1 MEALFVVLAVFVLL
15 AFPIW
20 TLVLLHR
27 IRREQDHHQVL
38 LDGALSR
45 LDRLASRPAA
55 GEPESRPSPA
65 SQPPAPRPA
74 APPAPAS
81 VPPPPVSATP
91 PPAPPPPPPPRP
103 APIPAFAAEPP
114 ESSEPSASPPS
125 PLQEKTQNAL
135 RRIWNWIA
143 INEDFR
149 PAGVSWE
156 FAVAT
161 TWLLRL
167 AVVIFVVGIG
177 FFLKYSIDKGILGP
191 HARVVLSTATG
202 VAMLAVGSR
211 LLGKAYHLLGQGLL
225 GGGFAVLYFSA
236 FASHQFYHLV
246 DAVPA
251 FGLMALVTLVA
262 GVFSVRFNSLLVAVL
277 GILGGF
283 STPVLL
289 SNGPSNLVALFSYLL
304 LLGLGVLGIS
314 LRRQWPL
321 LNYLAMLLAYGI
333 AALAVD
339 DSAIKANFPVLMPF
353 LCAFFLLFAAS
364 MFLYNLSRRVKAS
377 LLEILGVLANAAIFF
392 SLGRHVAV
400 AAFSPRAAAV
410 LALALAA
417 FHVALVFRFLSARR
431 QDRGLLMA
439 FIALAAFFAVMVPPL
454 AISKSWITLSWSLQG
469 LVMLW
474 LAAKLD
480 SRFLRGLSLG
490 AYALAFARL
499 LFFDFDRQYAAAL
512 PSDLSAAAYLS
523 ILANR
528 LFALGGPIASLGGAW
543 FLLKR
548 PPAPAPGF
556 RVDPSNDL
564 RREPGGR
571 PAAVGAATVAVAA
584 LFLLAHLE
592 IHRTCS
598 FFYAPLALPAMSVAW
613 LALGAFLAHLL
624 ARNGS
629 APLRTLLGILAAAF
643 VAKLLFVD
651 ASVWSPDLERLR
663 YGPAW
668 SPLLSGIR
676 SMDYALCIG
685 LLAMLFSRF
694 RRDSASRSLAVSSGV
709 ASLVLLFLFLSFE
722 VNTALH
728 RFLPGMRA
736 GGLTLLWAL
745 YALALLLAGLRF
757 SVRGFR
763 YAGLALFAVAV
774 AKVFFLDLA
783 GLDPIYRIFAFIVL
797 GVVLFLAALLYLR
810 NRSRFQSSA
819 P

>member
-1 MEALFVVLAVFVLL
+1 
-15 AFPIW
+15 
-20 TLVLLHR
+20 
-27 IRREQDHHQVL
+27 
-38 LDGALSR
+38 
-45 LDRLASRPAA
+45 
-55 GEPESRPSPA
+55 
-65 SQPPAPRPA
+65 
-74 APPAPAS
+74 
-81 VPPPPVSATP
+81 
-91 PPAPPPPPPPRP
+91 
-103 APIPAFAAEPP
+103 
-114 ESSEPSASPPS
+114 
-125 PLQEKTQNAL
+125 
-135 RRIWNWIA
+135 
-143 INEDFR
+143 
-149 PAGVSWE
+149 
-156 FAVAT
+156 
-161 TWLLRL
+161 
-167 AVVIFVVGIG
+167 
-177 FFLKYSIDKGILGP
+177 
-191 HARVVLSTATG
+191 
-202 VAMLAVGSR
+202 MLAVGSR

-236 FASHQFYHLV
+236 FAAHQFYHLV
-246 DAVPA
+246 GAVPA

-314 LRRQWPL
+314 RRRHWPL

-333 AALAVD
+333 AALAID
-339 DSAIKANFPVLMPF
+339 DSSIQANFLVLMPF

-364 MFLYNLSRRVKAS
+364 MFLYNLASRVKAT

-400 AAFSPRAAAV
+400 
-410 LALALAA
+410 
-417 FHVALVFRFLSARR
+417 
-431 QDRGLLMA
+431 
-439 FIALAAFFAVMVPPL
+439 
-454 AISKSWITLSWSLQG
+454 
-469 LVMLW
+469 
-474 LAAKLD
+474 
-480 SRFLRGLSLG
+480 
-490 AYALAFARL
+490 
-499 LFFDFDRQYAAAL
+499 
-512 PSDLSAAAYLS
+512 AAYLS

-548 PPAPAPGF
+548 PPSPAPEF
-556 RVDPSNDL
+556 RVEPGNDL

-571 PAAVGAATVAVAA
+571 PAAVAVAVVAVAA

-613 LALGAFLAHLL
+613 LALGAFVAHLL

-629 APLRTLLGILAAAF
+629 APLRSLLGLLAAAF

-651 ASVWSPDLERLR
+651 ASVWNPDLERLR
-663 YGPAW
+663 YGSSW

-685 LLAMLFSRF
+685 LLSLLFSRF
-694 RRDSASRSLAVSSGV
+694 RRDSASRPLALSSGI
-709 ASLVLLFLFLSFE
+709 AALVLLFLFLSFE

-757 SVRGFR
+757 SLRGFR

-810 NRSRFQSSA
+810 NRSRFQSS
-819 P
+819 PP